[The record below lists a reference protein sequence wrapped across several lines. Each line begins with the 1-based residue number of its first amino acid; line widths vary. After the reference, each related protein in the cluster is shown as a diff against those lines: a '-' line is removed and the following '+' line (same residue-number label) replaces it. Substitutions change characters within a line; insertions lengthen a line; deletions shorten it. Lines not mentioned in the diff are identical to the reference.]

1 MYIIVRH
8 SDDVIVGS
16 AVRPMDEVEA
26 SKRGYKV
33 FEVDDSDFDVGM
45 IGSRLES
52 FSEVNNGNL

>member
-8 SDDVIVGS
+8 SDDIIIGS

-33 FEVDDSDFDVGM
+33 FEVDDADFDVSM
-45 IGSRLES
+45 IGSKLES
-52 FSEVNNGNL
+52 FDEVKE